1 MKTLLIIMLVGIV
14 TNVVGAVILIQLG
27 GWLPILVA
35 ILSLLFTMLLSS
47 IITIVTGDSVKRQVN
62 RMQKF
67 EKEIVKEET

>member
-1 MKTLLIIMLVGIV
+1 MKTLAIIMLVGIV

-47 IITIVTGDSVKRQVN
+47 IITIVTGDSVKKQVS